1 MPVGDLEN
9 EFNESTILSLDS
21 FQLYNLISSL
31 SILEISNQIDKL
43 SHENIR
49 IIYYRLPHHL
59 KRKLIKSST
68 FIKQVIRQYESKNS
82 IASYF
87 DPAII
92 FNLSTLSSELVTE
105 KIKNNG
111 HMLDFFVKDFII
123 IQDNNN
129 KYVGILYLR
138 DIIKLMHNQYFEI
151 SLSPRIVLLNKH
163 KIPNKDM
170 VFIEEGSKQLIIHN
184 YFIIENYA
192 NCVMCVINIDYVFDD
207 FLLFQSKS
215 TNDNSIFFIQKKEK
229 LLNMMFIIFS
239 TIFST
244 CLIGLIS
251 TIMNF
256 RSQIIIVADLM
267 AAINEGFLV
276 VITQNEINKRKTI
289 IYSLI
294 VSLLINSIFMF
305 VYIFTGH
312 SLTSTLFTTLIT
324 FTSNFSSIIIMQI
337 LISLNY
343 NISLIILLIDTIL
356 ISSMFL
362 INYCISL

>member
-1 MPVGDLEN
+1 MSVGDLEN
-9 EFNESTILSLDS
+9 ELDENLMLSMDS

-31 SILEISNQIDKL
+31 SIIELNNKIYKIS
-43 SHENIR
+43 STNII

-59 KRKLIKSST
+59 KRKLIKSSVL
-68 FIKQVIRQYESKNS
+68 IKQIIRQYELQNS
-82 IASYF
+82 IAGYF
-87 DPAII
+87 EPAII
-92 FNLSTLSSELVTE
+92 LNISDLSSNIVTE

-111 HMLDFFVKDFII
+111 HILDFFVKDFII

-129 KYVGILYLR
+129 KYAGILYLR

-151 SLSPRIVLLNKH
+151 SLSPRIVLLNK
-163 KIPNKDM
+163 KFISNKDI
-170 VFIEEGSKQLIIHN
+170 VFIDEDSKQLIIHN
-184 YFIIENYA
+184 YFTIENYD
-192 NCVMCVINIDYVFDD
+192 NFVMCVINIDYVFDD
-207 FLLFQSKS
+207 FLLFQNKS
-215 TNDNSIFFIQKKEK
+215 IGDDSIFFLQKKEK

-251 TIMNF
+251 AIMNF
-256 RSQIIIVADLM
+256 RSQIIIVADLI

-276 VITQNEINKRKTI
+276 VITQNEINKKRTI
-289 IYSLI
+289 IYALMI
-294 VSLLINSIFMF
+294 SLLINSIFMLIY
-305 VYIFTGH
+305 VFTGH
-312 SLTSTLFTTLIT
+312 SITSTCFTTLIT
-324 FTSNFSSIIIMQI
+324 FTSNFSSIIIMQL

-343 NISLIILLIDTIL
+343 NISFIILLIDTIL